1 MESNSAGVTGRD
13 APQFFIRG
21 QLRVTE
27 EMQPCLTVH
36 VDPRVTGEDSAT
48 LCTYRLTTC
57 DRDTTV
63 SVCCSLLDHPMW
75 QN

>member
-27 EMQPCLTVH
+27 EMRPCLTVH

-48 LCTYRLTTC
+48 LC
-57 DRDTTV
+57 
-63 SVCCSLLDHPMW
+63 M
-75 QN
+75 